1 MKHQNTCQN
10 FYNKYETKLN
20 FEGPKTKIIPSKK
33 IKHKRTLSLSNKLN
47 FAKENLCK
55 EHRLNFEKYCL
66 DCKEDI
72 CSICHKNSHFIH
84 EVTKYEEITLEEEQ
98 FDLFKKK
105 YNEYIDKYYDLMNKI
120 KEWQK
125 TLNKNIKDFE
135 DFIQKN
141 FINLIKKMI
150 NEYDISNLTYNT
162 IIEYRMA
169 YSLLLENDEEKM
181 KNQKII
187 KLMKTCK
194 SLKDYEKYKY
204 INEGQNL
211 STLSLE
217 TIQYYNDLIN
227 KGNFEK
233 KGNSIIKLL
242 YENYSLYSEK
252 KEENLLKQLEK
263 IKQIN
268 NKGFN
273 NLNKFKTIT
282 NRSSTNIFRNTS
294 NNFQRLLF
302 NNKENNIYE
311 KKKINDKKKN
321 IETHLEKEE
330 LPIFNNNCPVQTQF
344 DDDIEDNIN
353 INSIINSKNNTK
365 RKEKK
370 KEYKTIWKN
379 KKIFEKKE
387 INENINDEYDDLDLD
402 IDLNYNTENN
412 EGNRRPIIFNNNINN
427 FNNINNINN
436 KNNYINNYHIENANS
451 DRSHKSKVYIHKKFN
466 STLTGFRSTKDINK
480 LNQSQ
485 SDNNDIDKI
494 KEGEYN
500 TIDFN
505 NYNFETYADMI
516 DNNYTLSN
524 KIFPENENI
533 NIKKVK
539 EIEIEPEK
547 DLNIGFELGNSQC
560 RIGIINKSIN
570 NIELWQPYDTEDINI
585 PSIISF
591 KDRNDNILIGK
602 KAEEEKIKN
611 PNYTIF
617 NFVKLIGKN
626 WHEIEGKKELWPFK
640 LLKRKKANRPYVEGY
655 NKNFRNR
662 AYNMEDILTL
672 FLNNI
677 FEMFFSKIKIKTKK
691 CDLLKIN
698 FVITV
703 PSNFNYSQRK
713 IVEKIFLTQL
723 FKNTSNKTK
732 NENSNIYYFGKN
744 NIENIQIKNIKIE
757 SCSNLG
763 FIYNYKKQ
771 LENNTNANNE
781 NDKKQNIIIIN
792 IEGSSI
798 NISLVSTVFGTSPK
812 KNNKLEISD
821 KYEIKDIKYVSFG
834 EEDFTDNFESL
845 YLDSKQIEECNK
857 YPSSLAQLRQIFE
870 QTKKNLYKK
879 NQNNIIIKNF
889 CAQKEFKINLTK
901 GDFEISCKEHF
912 NKIIELIND
921 LLKQSSISENQ
932 IDDIIF
938 IGNTTSI
945 NIIKEKLENIFKN
958 KNKSLYKKLL
968 EYKNIENLNNEIN
981 PNLIVIGA
989 TIQSYNLFSKGKI
1002 LYKYKEIT
1010 PISFGIEEFNN
1021 KINCMIKKGSQLP
1034 IKINKLFKFQ
1044 KTKNDIININIY
1056 ESEDEF
1062 SYKKR
1067 LITNANIDI
1076 NFIKNEIKDKDYVE
1090 IMIQFVLNQ
1099 NFDLRVFILD
1109 LNTLKRKM
1117 ECVINF
1123 EIVHENN
1130 S

>member
-169 YSLLLENDEEKM
+169 YSLLLENDEEKI

-252 KEENLLKQLEK
+252 KEENLLKKLEK

-273 NLNKFKTIT
+273 NLNKFKTIS

-436 KNNYINNYHIENANS
+436 KNNYINNYNIEKAYSN
-451 DRSHKSKVYIHKKFN
+451 RSHKNKVYTHKKFN
-466 STLTGFRSTKDINK
+466 STLTGFRSCKDINM

-485 SDNNDIDKI
+485 SDYDNDKN
-494 KEGEYN
+494 KEGAYN

-505 NYNFETYADMI
+505 NYNFETI
-516 DNNYTLSN
+516 INNNNYNSNNTLSN
-524 KIFPENENI
+524 RIFPENEKM
-533 NIKKVK
+533 NIKIVK
-539 EIEIEPEK
+539 EIEIDPEK
-547 DLNIGFELGNSQC
+547 DLNIGFELGNSIC
-560 RIGIINKSIN
+560 RIGIINKSLYD
-570 NIELWQPYDTEDINI
+570 IELWKPYDTNEINI
-585 PSIISF
+585 PTMISF
-591 KDRNDNILIGK
+591 KDRNDNIIIGK
-602 KAEEEKIKN
+602 EAEEERINN

-626 WHEIEGKKELWPFK
+626 YDEIGGIKELWGYK
-640 LLKRKKANRPYVEGY
+640 LYYNDNKKEKPYIKGFY
-655 NKNFRNR
+655 KSTKNKIYY
-662 AYNMEDILTL
+662 AEDILTL
-672 FLNNI
+672 FLKNI
-677 FEMFFSKIKIKTKK
+677 FHIFFSKIKTKKSK

-698 FVITV
+698 FVVTV
-703 PSNFNYSQRK
+703 PNNFNYLQRK
-713 IVEKIFLTQL
+713 VIEKIFLTQL
-723 FKNTSNKTK
+723 FNSNTK
-732 NENSNIYYFGKN
+732 NKSKENIYYLGKN

-757 SCSNLG
+757 NSSNLG
-763 FIYNYKKQ
+763 FLYSYLKQ
-771 LENNTNANNE
+771 LENNIGMNNE
-781 NDKKQNIIIIN
+781 DSKSNVILVY
-792 IEGSSI
+792 IEGSSV
-798 NISLVSTVFGTSPK
+798 NISLISTSNANKTTFSAK
-812 KNNKLEISD
+812 KIKNEESIN
-821 KYEIKDIKYVSFG
+821 KYEIKGIKCASFG
-834 EEDFTDNFESL
+834 EEDFTDNFEYL
-845 YLDSKQIEECNK
+845 YLSEKLKEECYKN
-857 YPSSLAQLRQIFE
+857 PISLAKLRNSFEKAKNDFDKLNQTEIFI
-870 QTKKNLYKK
+870 KNLYNNNDFKMILTK
-879 NQNNIIIKNF
+879 NDYEKSCENLFNIII
-889 CAQKEFKINLTK
+889 
-901 GDFEISCKEHF
+901 D
-912 NKIIELIND
+912 LINE
-921 LLKQSSISENQ
+921 LLKNVSISDNQ

-938 IGNTTSI
+938 IGNTTNI
-945 NIIKEKLENIFKN
+945 NIIKQKLEKVFKN
-958 KNKSLYKKLL
+958 KNKYLYKKLFGNT
-968 EYKNIENLNNEIN
+968 ENKNNS
-981 PNLIVIGA
+981 NLIVIGA
-989 TIQSYNLFSKGKI
+989 AIQSYNLFVKEKT
-1002 LYKYKEIT
+1002 LFKYKEIS
-1010 PISFGIEEFNN
+1010 PISFGIEGIDKKMIF
-1021 KINCMIKKGSQLP
+1021 MIKKGSQIP
-1034 IKINKLFKFQ
+1034 IKVNKNVKFLRI
-1044 KTKNDIININIY
+1044 KGKSININIY
-1056 ESEDEF
+1056 EGEEE
-1062 SYKKR
+1062 YACKNR
-1067 LITNANIDI
+1067 LITKATIDTI
-1076 NFIKNEIKDKDYVE
+1076 NLINEKKDKDYIE
-1090 IMIQFVLNQ
+1090 ILLQFIINQ

-1109 LNTLKRKM
+1109 TKTLKRKL
-1117 ECVINF
+1117 ECVINIDIIQ
-1123 EIVHENN
+1123 E
-1130 S
+1130 

>member
-10 FYNKYETKLN
+10 FYNKYERKLKL
-20 FEGPKTKIIPSKK
+20 EGPKTKIIQSKK

-47 FAKENLCK
+47 IVNEFLCK
-55 EHRLNFEKYCL
+55 EHRSNFEKYCL

-72 CSICHKNSHFIH
+72 CSICYKNSHFLH
-84 EVTKYEEITLEEEQ
+84 EVTKYEEISLEKEQ

-120 KEWQK
+120 KEWEK
-125 TLNKNIKDFE
+125 ILNKNIKDFE

-150 NEYDISNLTYNT
+150 NEYDISNLSYNT

-169 YSLLLENDEEKM
+169 YSLLLDNDEEKI

-194 SLKDYEKYKY
+194 SLKDYGKYKY
-204 INEGQNL
+204 INEGQNF
-211 STLSLE
+211 STISLE
-217 TIQYYNDLIN
+217 TIQYYNELIN

-233 KGNSIIKLL
+233 KGNNIIKLL
-242 YENYSLYSEK
+242 FENYSLYSEK
-252 KEENLLKQLEK
+252 KEDNLLKKLEK

-273 NLNKFKTIT
+273 YFNKLKTIT
-282 NRSSTNIFRNTS
+282 NRSSTNIFRNST
-294 NNFQRLLF
+294 NNFKRLLF
-302 NNKENNIYE
+302 NKDNNIYE

-330 LPIFNNNCPVQTQF
+330 LPIFNNNGPVQTQF

-353 INSIINSKNNTK
+353 INSIINSKNNNSK
-365 RKEKK
+365 KKEK

-379 KKIFEKKE
+379 KKIFEKNE
-387 INENINDEYDDLDLD
+387 INKNINDEFDDLDLN

-436 KNNYINNYHIENANS
+436 KNNYINNYHFENANS

-485 SDNNDIDKI
+485 CDIDKI
-494 KEGEYN
+494 KENEYN

-505 NYNFETYADMI
+505 NYNFETYTDMI
-516 DNNYTLSN
+516 DNNYNLSN

-539 EIEIEPEK
+539 EIEIDPEK

-560 RIGIINKSIN
+560 RIGIINKSLN
-570 NIELWQPYDTEDINI
+570 NIELWQPHDTEDINI
-585 PSIISF
+585 PTIISF
-591 KDRNDNILIGK
+591 KDKNNNILIGK
-602 KAEEEKIKN
+602 KAEEEKINN
-611 PNYTIF
+611 PDYTIF
-617 NFVKLIGKN
+617 NFVKLIGKYWN
-626 WHEIEGKKELWPFK
+626 EIEGKKELWPFK
-640 LLKRKKANRPYVEGY
+640 LIKIKKANRPYVEGY
-655 NKNFRNR
+655 NKNFRIR
-662 AYNMEDILTL
+662 AYNMDEILTL

-691 CDLLKIN
+691 CNLLKIN

-703 PSNFNYSQRK
+703 PNNFNYSQRK

-723 FKNTSNKTK
+723 FQNNSNKNK
-732 NENSNIYYFGKN
+732 NEKNNIYYFGKN
-744 NIENIQIKNIKIE
+744 NIENIQVKNIKIE

-771 LENNTNANNE
+771 LENNTNSNNE
-781 NDKKQNIIIIN
+781 NDKKQNILIIN
-792 IEGSSI
+792 IEGSSM
-798 NISLVSTVFGTSPK
+798 NISLISTILGASPK
-812 KNNKLEISD
+812 KNQKLEIIN

-834 EEDFTDNFESL
+834 EEDFTDNFENL
-845 YLDSKQIEECNK
+845 YLDSKQIEECSK

-879 NQNNIIIKNF
+879 NQNNIFIKNF
-889 CAQKEFKINLTK
+889 CAHKEFKINLNK
-901 GDFEISCKEHF
+901 EDFEISCNEHF

-921 LLKQSSISENQ
+921 SLKQSSISENQ
-932 IDDIIF
+932 LDDIIF

-958 KNKSLYKKLL
+958 KNKSLYKKLI
-968 EYKNIENLNNEIN
+968 EYKNCENLNDEIN
-981 PNLIVIGA
+981 TNLIVIGA

-1021 KINCMIKKGSQLP
+1021 KIYCMIKKGSQLP
-1034 IKINKLFKFQ
+1034 IKINKLFKFK
-1044 KTKNDIININIY
+1044 KTNDEKININIY
-1056 ESEDEF
+1056 ESEEDF
-1062 SYKKR
+1062 SFKKR
-1067 LITNANIDI
+1067 LITIANIDYK
-1076 NFIKNEIKDKDYVE
+1076 FIQDNIKEKDYVE

-1099 NFDLRVFILD
+1099 NSDLRVFILD
-1109 LNTLKRKM
+1109 SKELKRKM

-1123 EIVHENN
+1123 EIVHDNN